1 MKLAKN
7 MGVLE
12 RRLRAFVAAPVLIVV
27 AILVGP
33 GSVGGIVAWVVAGI
47 MLATSAVGYCPLW
60 TVFHVNTR
68 STRDRSGGEG
78 TQPLGPIG

>member
-1 MKLAKN
+1 MKVAKN

-12 RRLRAFVAAPVLIVV
+12 RRLRAFVAAPILIVV

-33 GSVGGIVAWVVAGI
+33 GSVGGIVAWVVAAI

-60 TVFHVNTR
+60 TVFHVNTL
-68 STRDRSGGEG
+68 STRDRSANGGAA
-78 TQPLGPIG
+78 PVGPVG